1 MWKYGFAASLAGAV
15 VFVAAGT
22 AQVRVQRLET
32 RTNQD
37 EKETGQAGG
46 NQLGQYTNLMDLRC
60 QRPEDALVGL
70 RVSRG
75 SALDSVQVLCAP
87 VRCTGSNCRWT
98 NAYWGQMA
106 GNLVGG
112 MSQKPTVCPATQAM
126 SGYKATVRN
135 IAFFDYITDI
145 EIQCATIKGPSRG
158 RAHRTFPIGPP
169 HSWLHSEG
177 GLSESRG
184 AFKGPFTCDGFSAT
198 AVSTATG
205 RYQGLARI
213 RVVQALSF
221 YCGWPG
227 TESSTSRCPPQTL
240 YLGNNSSGNPICQP
254 CVAGTFSYHPMTG
267 AIDRAL
273 SRLPVDR
280 FNCHYYTLT
289 YLNTTAG
296 RTIRTPNLYERERG
310 FGLELPASQEC
321 LTNQDLQ
328 GGGFQLVQSGTI
340 NPAALR
346 AGDVVTVEATGV
358 NSVQCGYAHSAVVI
372 QPAATANAVMLR
384 QKPNPDDCIVDYSW
398 SNFAVLYQL
407 NRTRAFVWR
416 RTGSSTTRR

>member
-1 MWKYGFAASLAGAV
+1 MRSAILLLAAA
-15 VFVAAGT
+15 T
-22 AQVRVQRLET
+22 AFPQARVQRLET

-37 EKETGQAGG
+37 EKEIGQAGG
-46 NQLGQYTNLMDLRC
+46 NQLGQYTNLADLRC

-87 VRCTGSNCRWT
+87 VRCSGTNCRWT

-106 GNLVGG
+106 GNLAGG
-112 MSQKPTVCPATQAM
+112 ASQKPTVCPATQAL

-145 EIQCATIKGPSRG
+145 EIRCATIKGPSRG

-169 HSWLHSEG
+169 YSWLHSEG
-177 GLSESRG
+177 YLSPSRG

-213 RVVQALSF
+213 RVVQALSL

-227 TESSTSRCPPQTL
+227 TESKTSPCPPQTL
-240 YLGNNSSGNPICQP
+240 YLGNNSNGSPVCQP
-254 CVAGTFSYHPMTG
+254 CVAGTFSSHPVTG
-267 AIDRAL
+267 RIDRLLAN
-273 SRLPVDR
+273 LPVDR

-289 YLNTTAG
+289 YLNTVAG
-296 RTIRTPNLYERERG
+296 STIRMPNLYERERG
-310 FGLELPASQEC
+310 LGAELPLSQEC
-321 LTNQDLQ
+321 LTTRDLQ
-328 GGGFQLVQSGTI
+328 AAGFQLVQSGMI

-346 AGDVVTVEATGV
+346 AGDVVAVQASGI

-372 QPAATANAVMLR
+372 QPGAAANSVMLR

-398 SNFAVLYQL
+398 GNFAVLYQL
-407 NRTRAFVWR
+407 NQTRAYVWR
-416 RTGSSTTRR
+416 RPASSSAR

>member
-1 MWKYGFAASLAGAV
+1 MRTVIRRLAAGVL
-15 VFVAAGT
+15 FVALCA
-22 AQVRVQRLET
+22 AQTRVERLET

-46 NQLGQYTNLMDLRC
+46 NQLGQYTNLADLRC

-87 VRCTGSNCRWT
+87 VRCAGTSCNWT

-106 GNLVGG
+106 GNLAGG
-112 MSQKPTVCPATQAM
+112 VSQKATVCPTTQAV

-169 HSWLHSEG
+169 YSWLHSEG

-184 AFKGPFTCDGFSAT
+184 AFKGPFTCDSFSAT

-213 RVVQALSF
+213 RVVQALSM

-227 TESSTSRCPPQTL
+227 TESKTSRCPPQTL
-240 YLGNNSSGNPICQP
+240 YLGNNSKGEPICQP
-254 CVAGTFSYHPMTG
+254 CVAATFSYNPVTG
-267 AIDRAL
+267 PIDRTM
-273 SRLPVDR
+273 SSVPVDR

-289 YLNTTAG
+289 YLNITAG
-296 RTIRTPNLYERERG
+296 RRVRMPNLYERERG
-310 FGLELPASQEC
+310 LGAELPVSQEC

-328 GGGFQLVQSGTI
+328 AAGFQLVQSGTV

-346 AGDVVTVEATGV
+346 AGDVVTVQATGV

-372 QPAATANAVMLR
+372 QPGTAASSAMLR

-398 SNFAVLYQL
+398 GNFAVLYQL
-407 NRTRAFVWR
+407 NQSRAFVWR
-416 RTGSSTTRR
+416 RSGSSSRP